1 MHEHWTDG
9 KWRKYMFIVIG
20 ILTQFVSLI
29 VYQKADKNEMNNMP

>member
-1 MHEHWTDG
+1 
-9 KWRKYMFIVIG
+9 MFIVIG